1 MPSTNIIQSSR
12 KTAISSV
19 LILLMTGVLSS
30 CGNPSSPPPKPKQAQ
45 INENVILKSD
55 LPDKSVYISNEYA
68 KRLDKNIVAVVKG
81 GTRAKILEI
90 RKESITPD
98 FEMIM
103 FRVKTSSSP
112 VVEGWVYSF
121 DAGYSTKK

>member
-1 MPSTNIIQSSR
+1 MSTAKIIQSSR
-12 KTAISSV
+12 KIGISSV
-19 LILLMTGVLSS
+19 LFLLLTGVLSS
-30 CGNPSSPPPKPKQAQ
+30 CGEPPPPLKPKQAQ

-55 LPDKSVYISNEYA
+55 LQKNHVYISDDYA

-98 FEMIM
+98 FEITM
-103 FRVKTSSSP
+103 FRVKTSSNP
-112 VVEGWVYSF
+112 IVEGWVYSF

>member
-1 MPSTNIIQSSR
+1 
-12 KTAISSV
+12 
-19 LILLMTGVLSS
+19 MTGVLSS
-30 CGNPSSPPPKPKQAQ
+30 CGNPSSPPPKLKQAQ